1 MAGWMGKGMEV
12 GGYLVEP
19 VLHASLSPRIT
30 IGLGLAMSAIIA
42 LMSLVPM
49 TRISR
54 IRVTDAFR

>member
-1 MAGWMGKGMEV
+1 MEV